1 MTGHARSRPAES
13 RQASSR
19 ARIASATKA
28 VCGKRAGT
36 RKAPSGSLTLQCSK
50 GTAIKPESIIEGR
63 GICPHG
69 LLTTPAS
76 RAGVVFCLAGGV
88 LMKLRATDD
97 PSVALFHCALNLKHT
112 TKTRGSRPP
121 TAPYSFTGLKEYAEK
136 GQRCA
141 GHVWVDIAATSI
153 QTRLWDKMTTFP
165 PQEPRLL

>member
-1 MTGHARSRPAES
+1 MIRNCPRSFMPMTGHARSRPAES

-88 LMKLRATDD
+88 LMKLRATDGL
-97 PSVALFHCALNLKHT
+97 SVALFQCALNLKHT
-112 TKTRGSRPP
+112 TKTRGSRPRRRH
-121 TAPYSFTGLKEYAEK
+121 TLLLACKSMQKTT
-136 GQRCA
+136 CA
-141 GHVWVDIAATSI
+141 ALGMSGSI
-153 QTRLWDKMTTFP
+153 SRR
-165 PQEPRLL
+165 PQCRPDYGTK